1 MNHQKKERAMAK
13 PKAVQ
18 LTYIGGITL
27 AIMMLFG
34 CSQKLDPSPIL
45 AHLSNEVALSALDD
59 ETATSMMGSI
69 DELNS
74 ETVTKQKIEMVLV
87 SIREGTEEYLGKY
100 IIDEV
105 GVDPKEK
112 IKVYSLMSILTL
124 TESIADAAGIELTG
138 NKTHYGHKCETN
150 KGPCIK
156 DTRYNCRM
164 LDQWC
169 IQVEPK

>member
-1 MNHQKKERAMAK
+1 MAK
-13 PKAVQ
+13 SKAVQ

-27 AIMMLFG
+27 AIMVFFG
-34 CSQKLDPSPIL
+34 CSQKLDPGPIL

-74 ETVTKQKIEMVLV
+74 EALTKQKIETVLV

-138 NKTHYGHKCETN
+138 SKTHKGYKCKTN
-150 KGPCIK
+150 TGPCIK
-156 DTRYNCRM
+156 APRYNCRM
-164 LDQWC
+164 YKNPLGLWC
-169 IQVEPK
+169 LQGEPKK